1 MTLDIMLSAFPAALP
16 QSGTAAVI
24 LTVVS
29 ILLNLAVCFFGF
41 RLFKVLVTILGFLG
55 GVCLG
60 LAAMFQVDRPVWS
73 KVLLALLPG
82 ILLAVLAL
90 KIYKVGVF
98 LFCGLL
104 PGVLL
109 TVTLGT
115 WIGLIAFLV
124 FGVLGVLLPRFYII
138 AVTSVSSGLL
148 VGQQLL
154 ALISLSN
161 AVAAAV
167 VGLVLAVLG
176 FVFQWKTTKKV
187 DPQTGAPSC

>member
-1 MTLDIMLSAFPAALP
+1 M
-16 QSGTAAVI
+16 
-24 LTVVS
+24 
-29 ILLNLAVCFFGF
+29 
-41 RLFKVLVTILGFLG
+41 
-55 GVCLG
+55 
-60 LAAMFQVDRPVWS
+60 
-73 KVLLALLPG
+73 
-82 ILLAVLAL
+82 
-90 KIYKVGVF
+90 
-98 LFCGLL
+98 
-104 PGVLL
+104 LL

-124 FGVLGVLLPRFYII
+124 FGVLGVLLTRFYII

-167 VGLVLAVLG
+167 VGLVLAMLG